1 MSSADFSHL
10 ACRGQKLIVGVLPR
24 DGDPVTIV
32 RWQIPQVP
40 GVSRFIINHLLVS
53 HSLPP
58 VGHAPVWV
66 LDVVAVAVVGAVL
79 AGLAGEVH
87 LDHDGDDDDDGEDD
101 DDDGDGDGE
110 STLTGQMSARRVP
123 RTSAVG
129 NPKVIWSLQRLD
141 HVKAN

>member
-1 MSSADFSHL
+1 MLGS
-10 ACRGQKLIVGVLPR
+10 
-24 DGDPVTIV
+24 
-32 RWQIPQVP
+32 
-40 GVSRFIINHLLVS
+40 IINHLLS
-53 HSLPP
+53 HIWLPP
-58 VGHAPVWV
+58 VCDAPVWV

-87 LDHDGDDDDDGEDD
+87 LDHDDDDDDDGEDD
-101 DDDGDGDGE
+101 DGEDDDDGDGE
-110 STLTGQMSARRVP
+110 STLTGQMSASRVP

>member
-1 MSSADFSHL
+1 MLTS
-10 ACRGQKLIVGVLPR
+10 
-24 DGDPVTIV
+24 
-32 RWQIPQVP
+32 
-40 GVSRFIINHLLVS
+40 IINHLLS
-53 HSLPP
+53 HIRLPP
-58 VGHAPVWV
+58 VCDAPVWV

-87 LDHDGDDDDDGEDD
+87 LDHDDDDGEDGEDD
-101 DDDGDGDGE
+101 DDDGDSDGE

-129 NPKVIWSLQRLD
+129 NPKVIWSLQRLG

>member
-1 MSSADFSHL
+1 MLTS
-10 ACRGQKLIVGVLPR
+10 
-24 DGDPVTIV
+24 
-32 RWQIPQVP
+32 
-40 GVSRFIINHLLVS
+40 IINHLLS
-53 HSLPP
+53 HIRLPP
-58 VGHAPVWV
+58 VCDAPVWV

-87 LDHDGDDDDDGEDD
+87 LDHDDDDDDDD
-101 DDDGDGDGE
+101 DDGDGE
-110 STLTGQMSARRVP
+110 STLTGQMSASRVP